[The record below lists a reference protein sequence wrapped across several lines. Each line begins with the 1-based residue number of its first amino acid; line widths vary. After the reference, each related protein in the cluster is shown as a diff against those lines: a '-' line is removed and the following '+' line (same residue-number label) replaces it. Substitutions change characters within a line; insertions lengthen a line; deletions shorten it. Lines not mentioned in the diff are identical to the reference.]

1 MQMRE
6 WRVSNTGI
14 IGILDQIILALR
26 IVLYIVYISFYSLE
40 EYSLQ

>member
-6 WRVSNTGI
+6 WRVSNTDI
-14 IGILDQIILALR
+14 IGILDQIILALST
-26 IVLYIVYISFYSLE
+26 VLYIVYISFYSLE